1 MELCTGARCSE
12 APLWSTGGVP
22 EKQMVDR
29 LERLAARQGALVAH
43 RQVLSSGLT
52 IAQLRT
58 LLTRGRWQRL
68 TVGVFRT
75 PAVTGLDPLDEAR
88 VRAAWTGLLALPG
101 AAAVGMA
108 ALALHGVQGLPQRIP
123 AEVCLPG
130 GDSRTGPAGVT
141 VRRYR
146 GRLPV
151 HRLHGFP
158 VVTVPVALA
167 QALPRLPRVHGVAV
181 LDSALNQRLLRPQGL
196 HEVEQLLRG
205 RRGARHARR
214 CLALADGR
222 AESPLETRARL
233 CFVDAGHPPTELQV
247 IFRDRTGR
255 VVARGDLGWRR
266 ADGSWVIAE
275 LDGREVHAR
284 PEPLYLDRS
293 RQNLLQTRAGVTMLR
308 FTGDD
313 LSNGVAV
320 RTLRDALARPAARVA

>member
-1 MELCTGARCSE
+1 MGYHQA
-12 APLWSTGGVP
+12 
-22 EKQMVDR
+22 
-29 LERLAARQGALVAH
+29 LAA
-43 RQVLSSGLT
+43 GLT

-58 LLTRGRWQRL
+58 LLACGRWHRV

-75 PAVTGLDPLDEAR
+75 PAATGLDPLDEAR
-88 VRAAWTGLLALPG
+88 VRAAWTGLLGVPG
-101 AAAVGMA
+101 AAAVATA
-108 ALALHGVQGLPQRIP
+108 ALALHGVQGLPQTIP

-130 GDSRTGPAGVT
+130 GDSRVGPAGVT

-151 HRLHGFP
+151 RRLHGFP

-167 QALPRLPRVHGVAV
+167 QALPRLPRVHGVSV
-181 LDSALNQRLLRPQGL
+181 LDSALNQRLLRPEGL
-196 HEVEQLLRG
+196 PEVERLLRG

-214 CLALADGR
+214 CIALADGR

-233 CFVDAGHPPTELQV
+233 CFIDAGHPPTDVQV
-247 IFRDRTGR
+247 VFRDRTGR
-255 VVARGDLGWRR
+255 MVARGDLGWQR

-275 LDGREVHAR
+275 LDGREEHAR
-284 PEPLYLDRS
+284 PEPLYRDRN

-313 LSNGVAV
+313 LRSGAAV
-320 RTLRDALARPAARVA
+320 QTLRDALAHPAAKVA

>member
-1 MELCTGARCSE
+1 
-12 APLWSTGGVP
+12 
-22 EKQMVDR
+22 
-29 LERLAARQGALVAH
+29 
-43 RQVLSSGLT
+43 LSSGLT

-146 GRLPV
+146 GRVPVPRLP
-151 HRLHGFP
+151 GFP

-196 HEVEQLLRG
+196 HEVEHLLRG
-205 RRGARHARR
+205 RRG
-214 CLALADGR
+214 
-222 AESPLETRARL
+222 
-233 CFVDAGHPPTELQV
+233 
-247 IFRDRTGR
+247 
-255 VVARGDLGWRR
+255 
-266 ADGSWVIAE
+266 
-275 LDGREVHAR
+275 
-284 PEPLYLDRS
+284 
-293 RQNLLQTRAGVTMLR
+293 
-308 FTGDD
+308 
-313 LSNGVAV
+313 
-320 RTLRDALARPAARVA
+320 